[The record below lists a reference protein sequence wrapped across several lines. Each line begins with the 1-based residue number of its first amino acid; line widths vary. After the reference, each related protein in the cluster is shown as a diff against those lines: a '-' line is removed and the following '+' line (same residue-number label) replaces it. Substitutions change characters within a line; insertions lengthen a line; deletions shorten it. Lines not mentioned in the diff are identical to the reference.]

1 MKTKVVNKYHEEYD
15 IYIGRGSIWG
25 NPFVIGIDGD
35 REEVIKKY
43 REYIMRSPDL
53 LAALPKLKGKTLGCF
68 CKPKSCH
75 GDILVS
81 LIEEKPCR

>member
-75 GDILVS
+75 GGILVS